1 MSDSL
6 WPQGLQH
13 AWLPCLLLYLGVCS
27 SSCPSSQWC
36 HPTFSPSVTP
46 FSSCPQSFPASESF
60 PRNQLFASG
69 GQNTGA
75 SASASVLL
83 MNTQGWFLLGSTG
96 LIMAYSNLYHLLEY
110 IAAHCVWGG
119 GRSQH
124 GDRSGEMGTGDLDNI
139 PRNGGTIPRL
149 SVTTSPGENGKT
161 ASPPSLGKCS
171 PWLWACR
178 ETQGQLPIPWQS
190 AWGWDS
196 KDTGQEGTSTQ
207 VHETLSTSIT
217 YSELGFSICKI
228 LLLEISP

>member
-27 SSCPSSQWC
+27 SSCPSSQGC

-149 SVTTSPGENGKT
+149 SVTTSPGEMAKQHHHQALVSAHHGSGLAERRR
-161 ASPPSLGKCS
+161 ASSPYPGSLPGDETVRTQGRKEHPHRSTRPWARPSL
-171 PWLWACR
+171 
-178 ETQGQLPIPWQS
+178 
-190 AWGWDS
+190 
-196 KDTGQEGTSTQ
+196 
-207 VHETLSTSIT
+207 TLSSASLFVKS
-217 YSELGFSICKI
+217 YY
-228 LLLEISP
+228 